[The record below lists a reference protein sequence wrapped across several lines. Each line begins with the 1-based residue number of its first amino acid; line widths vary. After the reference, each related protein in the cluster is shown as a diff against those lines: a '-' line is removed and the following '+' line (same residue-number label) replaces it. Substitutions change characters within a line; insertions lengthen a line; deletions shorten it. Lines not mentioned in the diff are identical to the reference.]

1 MGRSA
6 GNAAK
11 PKVRIAKS
19 KVMIYVP
26 PEIHRAVKITALDM
40 VTSAT
45 AVYTQAVQR
54 FLEARGSTGGRIPLA
69 PAVTADDRPKANAAP
84 LADMVGAE
92 VIRRLDRLDRDIN
105 ARFLGLY
112 GPAEARGM
120 AIAISAMV
128 QAGPQGLPVSKIT
141 SILDVEGVERG
152 SARLALDALKQAG
165 VARNQDRRW
174 YFRPQPSI
182 QSGMG
187 EPTTPDKFEEG
198 SKASLSPS

>member
-6 GNAAK
+6 GKAAK
-11 PKVRIAKS
+11 PTVRIAKS

-26 PEIHRAVKITALDM
+26 REIHRAVKITALDM

-45 AVYTQAVQR
+45 AVYTQAAQR
-54 FLEARGSTGGRIPLA
+54 FLEARGSTRVKPPPA

-84 LADMVGAE
+84 MDDTVGAE
-92 VIRRLDRLDRDIN
+92 VIRRLDQLDRAIN

-141 SILDVEGVERG
+141 SIMDVEGVERG
-152 SARLALDALKQAG
+152 SARLALDALKEAG

-174 YFRPQPSI
+174 YFRAQASI
-182 QSGMG
+182 GTAPD
-187 EPTTPDKFEEG
+187 EPATPDDSKEG
-198 SKASLSPS
+198 SKASGASS